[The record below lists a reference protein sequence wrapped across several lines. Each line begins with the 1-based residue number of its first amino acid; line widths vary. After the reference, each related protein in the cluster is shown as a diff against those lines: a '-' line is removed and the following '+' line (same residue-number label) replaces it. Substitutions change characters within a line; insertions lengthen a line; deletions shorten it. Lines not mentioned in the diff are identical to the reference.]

1 MPVIDFPFVDSRT
14 DYILSSAVAGLPVVG
29 SIYRAWDA
37 VSYLD
42 DYIGNRGLSYGDIR
56 YPTMTGAFGAV
67 SSASS
72 GLMNFVSSN
81 IEKLYSNDNSAIDR
95 EVRRRLKSAYGVW

>member
-14 DYILSSAVAGLPVVG
+14 DYILSSVVAGLPVVG
-29 SIYRAWDA
+29 SIYRAWDS

-42 DYIGNRGLSYGDIR
+42 DYIGNRGMSYGDIR
-56 YPTMTGAFGAV
+56 YPTMTGAFGSV
-67 SSASS
+67 SKASS

-81 IEKLYSNDNSAIDR
+81 VERLY
-95 EVRRRLKSAYGVW
+95 K